1 MITLYSTHC
10 PKCQVL
16 EQKLKQKNIEFD
28 VVDDT
33 DKVVEYGIEHNIK
46 SAPILDIDG
55 ESLDFTKALKFIAEY
70 QG

>member
-28 VVDDT
+28 VVSDIDT
-33 DKVVEYGIEHNIK
+33 IVEYGRKHNIK
-46 SAPILDIDG
+46 SAPILEVDN
-55 ESLDFTKALKFIAEY
+55 EPYDFMQALEY
-70 QG
+70 IKNIG